1 MKLTGRLVTA
11 ARALAGVS
19 RSEFAAAAGLSEE
32 RVASIEGKG
41 SAWVKATSEVDAL
54 ARAMAHFGVVA
65 VEEGGGLG
73 AGVRL
78 KFTRHDVKQI
88 LRLEDEGGVSGADD
102 NP

>member
-1 MKLTGRLVTA
+1 
-11 ARALAGVS
+11 
-19 RSEFAAAAGLSEE
+19 
-32 RVASIEGKG
+32 
-41 SAWVKATSEVDAL
+41 
-54 ARAMAHFGVVA
+54 MAHFGVVA